1 MGSSEPCEFNPT
13 SAAVRFGEKRSST
26 LADHVVLSGG
36 SGVMQTEVAGES
48 VVELD
53 IGVVPEAAVS
63 GAVVLQD
70 EYATYLT
77 FNAMSKG
84 ADGKCHDRGTAI
96 VTFKRCLLTKF
107 GYPND
112 EALAGHPLYARGL
125 QFYGVFEVLRS
136 TWASTVVAQNRR
148 SFPDTRDDYAGRHFI
163 FTFHDSTFE
172 CLADELVVELSREPC
187 AKIRA
192 SLLAAFR

>member
-1 MGSSEPCEFNPT
+1 MRSQT
-13 SAAVRFGEKRSST
+13 AAT
-26 LADHVVLSGG
+26 
-36 SGVMQTEVAGES
+36 TEA

-84 ADGKCHDRGTAI
+84 ADGKRHDSGTA
-96 VTFKRCLLTKF
+96 VLTFKGCLLTKF

-112 EALAGHPLYARGL
+112 EALGGHPLYERGL
-125 QFYGVFEVLRS
+125 RCYGAFEVLNS
-136 TWASTVVAQNRR
+136 SWAAAVAAQNRH

-172 CLADELVVELSREPC
+172 CLAMELAVELSSDPY
-187 AKIRA
+187 AQI
-192 SLLAAFR
+192 LARLSSRFLSDA

>member
-1 MGSSEPCEFNPT
+1 MQ
-13 SAAVRFGEKRSST
+13 SAA
-26 LADHVVLSGG
+26 AP
-36 SGVMQTEVAGES
+36 QT

-53 IGVVPEAAVS
+53 IDVVPEAAVS

-84 ADGKCHDRGTAI
+84 ADGKRRDAGTAI
-96 VTFKRCLLTKF
+96 IAFKRCLLTKF

-112 EALAGHPLYARGL
+112 EALAGHPLYERGL
-125 QFYGVFEVLRS
+125 KFYGAFEVLGS
-136 TWASTVVAQNRR
+136 SWAAAVVAQNRH
-148 SFPDTRDDYAGRHFI
+148 SFPDTPDGYAGRHFI

-172 CLADELVVELSREPC
+172 CLASEMAVELSHDPYVQILTRLSS
-187 AKIRA
+187 R
-192 SLLAAFR
+192 LLNDAR

>member
-1 MGSSEPCEFNPT
+1 MKT
-13 SAAVRFGEKRSST
+13 AA
-26 LADHVVLSGG
+26 
-36 SGVMQTEVAGES
+36 ES
-48 VVELD
+48 IVELE

-63 GAVVLQD
+63 GAMVLQD
-70 EYATYLT
+70 EYATYLA

-84 ADGKCHDRGTAI
+84 ADGKRHDSGTAI

-112 EALAGHPLYARGL
+112 EALAGHPLYDRGL

-136 TWASTVVAQNRR
+136 SWASAVVAQNRR
-148 SFPDTRDDYAGRHFI
+148 SFPATRDDYAGRHFV

-172 CLADELVVELSREPC
+172 CLADELAVELSREPY
-187 AKIRA
+187 AEILARL
-192 SLLAAFR
+192 SSRLLSNAR

>member
-1 MGSSEPCEFNPT
+1 MSI
-13 SAAVRFGEKRSST
+13 SAAT
-26 LADHVVLSGG
+26 D
-36 SGVMQTEVAGES
+36 T

-84 ADGKCHDRGTAI
+84 AHSERRDSGTAI
-96 VTFKRCLLTKF
+96 VTFKRCLLSKF

-112 EALAGHPLYARGL
+112 EALAGHPLYGRGL
-125 QFYGVFEVLRS
+125 RFYRAFEVLKS
-136 TWASTVVAQNRR
+136 SWASAVVAQNRQ
-148 SFPDTRDDYAGRHFI
+148 SFPATPDDYAGRHFI

-172 CLADELVVELSREPC
+172 CLANDLAIELSRDPYT
-187 AKIRA
+187 KILTRLSSRLSSDA
-192 SLLAAFR
+192 R